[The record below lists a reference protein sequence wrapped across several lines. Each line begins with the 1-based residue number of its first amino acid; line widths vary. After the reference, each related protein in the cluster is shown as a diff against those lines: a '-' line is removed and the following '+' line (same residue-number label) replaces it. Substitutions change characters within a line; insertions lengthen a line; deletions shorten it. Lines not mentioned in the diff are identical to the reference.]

1 MPRTSRPTT
10 RHASALLVLALLAA
24 CGRDATTRALPT
36 APLTTSKGDD
46 ATVSVASQ
54 GPKRAALAAVF
65 AGNAEAVAAQPTL
78 APPGNPV
85 DPWNEARLYAITN
98 VAMHD
103 ALNAVRPEYARYAD
117 TGPVEDDANAAA
129 AVLTAAHDA
138 IVGGAP
144 GAAAAT
150 DAWYA
155 GALGALPATPGV
167 TRGVAIGHRAA
178 AAILARRA
186 HDGTAAGGIAPYV
199 PGTAPGDYRFTA
211 PFNTPAFDFFGT
223 GGFADASNYARTVQP
238 FVIASASQF
247 RVAPPYGAA
256 SNAQA
261 VRTVRYTTDF
271 NEVKT
276 IGCTGCAAR
285 SAEQSEIAIFWRENT
300 PTSWNRVAR
309 AVAQGRGLN
318 AHDAA
323 RLFAAVQI
331 SEFDGFLAGLD
342 SKYFHHFW
350 RPVTAVA
357 LAGTDGNPLTMPV
370 AGWQEF
376 APPTPPVPDYPS
388 THAVTG
394 ATAATVIEALVPRA
408 LPFAT
413 TSGSLPG
420 VTRHFASVAQAAKE
434 NANSRVYIG
443 YHFRYA
449 TEVGLMQ
456 GHSIGAYVVD
466 HALRPLRDAD
476 RR

>member
-1 MPRTSRPTT
+1 MT
-10 RHASALLVLALLAA
+10 
-24 CGRDATTRALPT
+24 
-36 APLTTSKGDD
+36 
-46 ATVSVASQ
+46 
-54 GPKRAALAAVF
+54 
-65 AGNAEAVAAQPTL
+65 
-78 APPGNPV
+78 
-85 DPWNEARLYAITN
+85 
-98 VAMHD
+98 
-103 ALNAVRPEYARYAD
+103 
-117 TGPVEDDANAAA
+117 
-129 AVLTAAHDA
+129 
-138 IVGGAP
+138 
-144 GAAAAT
+144 
-150 DAWYA
+150 
-155 GALGALPATPGV
+155 
-167 TRGVAIGHRAA
+167 IGHRAA

-186 HDGTAAGGIAPYV
+186 NDGTAAGGIAPYV
-199 PGTAPGDYRFTA
+199 PGTGPGDYRFTA

-223 GGFADASNYARTVQP
+223 GGFADASNYAQTVKP

-256 SNAQA
+256 SNAAA
-261 VRTVRYTTDF
+261 VRTSRYATDF

-276 IGCTGCAAR
+276 IGCTGCTAR

-309 AVAQGRGLN
+309 VVAERSGLD

-323 RLFAAVQI
+323 RLFAAVQM

-342 SKYFHHFW
+342 SKYHHHFW

-357 LAGTDGNPLTMPV
+357 LAGTDGNPLTTPV

-376 APPTPPVPDYPS
+376 APPTPPIPDYPS

-394 ATAATVIEALVPRA
+394 VTAATIIEALVPNA
-408 LPFAT
+408 PPFAT

-449 TEVGLMQ
+449 TEVGLVQ
-456 GHSIGAYVVD
+456 GRAVGTYVVD